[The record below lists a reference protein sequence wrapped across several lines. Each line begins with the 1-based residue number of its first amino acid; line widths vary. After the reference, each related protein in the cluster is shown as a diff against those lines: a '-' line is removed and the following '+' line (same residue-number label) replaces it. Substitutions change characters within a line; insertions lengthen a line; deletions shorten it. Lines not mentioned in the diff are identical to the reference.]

1 LAAESGAAMPGVKN
15 PVFSPGFPPGGA
27 PAVNGAG
34 PASLADV
41 ADPPVFA
48 LDGVGKSF
56 GRTPVLQ
63 DITFSVAP
71 GERVAVIGPSGAG
84 KTTLFRLLC
93 AALQPSTGRILALGQ
108 DTRRLRGRR
117 LRLLR
122 RQIGLL
128 YQRDN
133 LIPQLRVVH
142 NVLMGRLGD
151 WWLPRALLSLF
162 WPQDL
167 AVAKAAL
174 QQVEL
179 AEKLWSMPGE
189 LSGGQQQR
197 VAIAR
202 LMVQRP
208 QVMLADEPVS
218 ALDIRLGREII
229 ELLSSLAARSGATLL
244 VNLHTLELLQGH
256 FERVIALKDGRLFW
270 QGPPAAIS
278 RELLLDLYGAE
289 YRALDLD
296 AIPLP

>member
-41 ADPPVFA
+41 ADTPVFA

-93 AALQPSTGRILALGQ
+93 AVLQPSTGRILALGQ